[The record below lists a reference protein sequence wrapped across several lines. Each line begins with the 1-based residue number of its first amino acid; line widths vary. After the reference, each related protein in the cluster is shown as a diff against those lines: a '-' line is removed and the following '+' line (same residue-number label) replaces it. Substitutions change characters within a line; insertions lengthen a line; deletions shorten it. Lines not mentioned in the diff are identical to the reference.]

1 MPTRQPHPPI
11 SIPSKLSG
19 MRFVVL
25 GSLLVGALLAGCS
38 SQGPAKFAQNSIAT
52 AGLSQ
57 SNFRIVKSN
66 VRGDSYG
73 FRLLGFIPIVPA
85 RVADA
90 KEDLYQK
97 LDRSG
102 IRMEGRSIALAN
114 ATEDENHY
122 YFIIGSVPRI
132 TLTADIIEFLD
143 DRGTAEK
150 NAERARASEPLTG
163 ALVPSSILKPSA
175 LNSPP
180 PSSPPAAPPAPAA
193 TKPTPAAPASSPTEL
208 TPIGDAPIAEFD
220 IPPFGT
226 QGKETGTVPSK

>member
-1 MPTRQPHPPI
+1 MPPLAPRPI
-11 SIPSKLSG
+11 YFLPVRLIGLYTC
-19 MRFVVL
+19 L
-25 GSLLVGALLAGCS
+25 AGSLLAAGLVTGCS
-38 SQGPAKFAQNSIAT
+38 SAGPAKFGQGSVAT

-57 SNFRIVKSN
+57 SNFRILKSN
-66 VRGDSYG
+66 VQGDSYG

-90 KEDLYQK
+90 KADLYHK

-102 IRMEGRSIALAN
+102 VQLEGRSIALAN

-132 TLTADIIEFLD
+132 TLTADIVEFMEARSPVDPSL
-143 DRGTAEK
+143 G
-150 NAERARASEPLTG
+150 RATEPMTR

-180 PSSPPAAPPAPAA
+180 PSKRATVPQGSSTPKDVPP
-193 TKPTPAAPASSPTEL
+193 APASSPPRVA
-208 TPIGDAPIAEFD
+208 PIEMDAPIAEFD
-220 IPPFGT
+220 IPPFGST
-226 QGKETGTVPSK
+226 KGQNGSGPK